1 MADRW
6 ATAPRSM
13 ASWGE
18 EDISMPKPVIRQVIT
33 SEWSPKM
40 DRAWALTVR
49 QEMWNTPG
57 RNSPPILYI
66 GGIISSR
73 P

>member
-1 MADRW
+1 
-6 ATAPRSM
+6 
-13 ASWGE
+13 
-18 EDISMPKPVIRQVIT
+18 MPKPVIRQVIT